1 MKNKEII
8 RITENLT
15 LLNILAPI
23 GGIEYYK
30 NYFRVGD
37 YLGRVYAI
45 TKYPQK
51 VISNSKIIFKYELC
65 S

>member
-45 TKYPQK
+45 T
-51 VISNSKIIFKYELC
+51 IIAIVTYTTVSPLRSIFFN
-65 S
+65 